1 MKNSASVIHL
11 KGLEFYAYHGFFE
24 EEQKL
29 GNRFTIDLEI
39 NVDFAEAGKTDELAQ
54 TVDYG
59 QVYEVVSS
67 VMKSPAKLLETI
79 ATDINGDLLK
89 AFPAIKTARVMVSK
103 HNPPIGGLCEMA
115 IVSLT
120 SER

>member
-1 MKNSASVIHL
+1 M
-11 KGLEFYAYHGFFE
+11 EFYAYHGFFE

-29 GNRFTIDLEI
+29 GNRFTVDLEI
-39 NVDFAEAGKTDELAQ
+39 NVDLEKAGASDELAL

-79 ATDINGDLLK
+79 ATDINADILK
-89 AFPAIKTARVMVSK
+89 AFPSVKCSTVLVSK
-103 HNPPIGGLCEMA
+103 HNPPIGGLCELA
-115 IVSLT
+115 SVSLT

>member
-1 MKNSASVIHL
+1 M
-11 KGLEFYAYHGFFE
+11 EFYAYHGFFE

-39 NVDFAEAGKTDELAQ
+39 NVDLEKAGKSDELAL

-59 QVYEVVSS
+59 QVYEVVSA

-89 AFPAIKTARVMVSK
+89 AFPGVKSSTVFVSK
-103 HNPPIGGLCEMA
+103 HNPPIGGLCELA
-115 IVSLT
+115 SVSLT

>member
-1 MKNSASVIHL
+1 MKNSTSAIHL
-11 KGLEFYAYHGFFE
+11 KGMEFYAYHGFFE

-29 GNRFTIDLEI
+29 GNRFTIDLEV
-39 NVDFAEAGKTDELAQ
+39 NVDFGEAGREDELAL

-67 VMKSPAKLLETI
+67 VMKSPAKLLEAI
-79 ATDINGDLLK
+79 ATDINSDLLK
-89 AFPAIKTARVMVSK
+89 AFPAVKSAKVMVSK

-115 IVSLT
+115 SVSLT